1 MTNIRNWFGAAEQ
14 KNEKKRELAKRLVE
28 MNARKREER
37 LAEDRQQ
44 LDKLKAIK
52 GFHERN
58 EMKDFQKRLKQNGLS
73 NKDDLE
79 VSELGLKP
87 MTIEYILEY
96 VEIYWFY
103 ILVNY
108 SKIENDCSRTES
120 NRSSQHQA
128 DASGTGH
135 SE

>member
-1 MTNIRNWFGAAEQ
+1 
-14 KNEKKRELAKRLVE
+14 

-44 LDKLKAIK
+44 LDKLKAIR

-87 MTIEYILEY
+87 MTIEYILEHGSHKLDS
-96 VEIYWFY
+96 I
-103 ILVNY
+103 
-108 SKIENDCSRTES
+108 CSFTLPK
-120 NRSSQHQA
+120 
-128 DASGTGH
+128 
-135 SE
+135 